1 MNKIPC
7 EYSKKSP
14 HLLPAGFSGVP
25 ARSFWKT
32 KRSRKRILAKR
43 NKYAILSAVHTAD
56 SFLRKGFYDLAYCG
70 ADRCG
75 GRHRADG
82 DGFRRGRRFDAGA
95 AAFVWCGHGVRRID
109 VHLYCADSFA
119 CVEIPPQ
126 NGLSVYRIADRRFF
140 TVQRRDDQSD
150 QVAGS
155 AVDRSRLRRVS
166 AGAFPL
172 LSVQYRRS

>member
-7 EYSKKSP
+7 EYSKKALICFPPASP
-14 HLLPAGFSGVP
+14 ECRRGASG
-25 ARSFWKT
+25 
-32 KRSRKRILAKR
+32 KRSGQGSVSWQKEINMLYCRRFIPPT
-43 NKYAILSAVHTAD
+43 V
-56 SFLRKGFYDLAYCG
+56 FLRKGFYDLAYCG

-95 AAFVWCGHGVRRID
+95 AAFVWCGHGVRLID

-172 LSVQYRRS
+172 LSAQYRRS